1 MTAPIPPEFQAA
13 SGTMYDT
20 FARDM
25 RARGMPEAV
34 PFLKDKL
41 APRHESTLP
50 AGPGYRVVKMKVFS
64 RFTSYS
70 ATYNARTG
78 EQISMMMGALMKDPG
93 EELTRD
99 EAVEAASALLKPP
112 ADSLLDVAEYDQA
125 AGEPFFI
132 VRWSHK
138 HQGVVVERDYIQAL
152 FNGKSKRIFSWSRR
166 WHSVRTEEAPR

>member
-1 MTAPIPPEFQAA
+1 
-13 SGTMYDT
+13 
-20 FARDM
+20 
-25 RARGMPEAV
+25 
-34 PFLKDKL
+34 
-41 APRHESTLP
+41 
-50 AGPGYRVVKMKVFS
+50 MKVFS

>member
-70 ATYNARTG
+70 ATY
-78 EQISMMMGALMKDPG
+78 PG